1 MPEFRY
7 PGVYIEEAPVG
18 PCSIEGTPT
27 STAGFVGF
35 AQRGPINMP
44 IVVASVSEFVTAF
57 GKINASL
64 PLSAAVE
71 SFFLNGGKRAVIV
84 RAGSANEPRRR
95 RARAGEITGQAEENS
110 GLQALHLCRE
120 QLGLLLTPDAAFMSV
135 DDAAQVSAAAAQF
148 ADGCNIFYIC
158 DVPDAVARLGPDAVV
173 RWAGGSAPNN
183 RNVAIYYP
191 WLKAGG
197 TRKAGNASLRP
208 PSAIAAGIYASVDAS
223 RGVWKSPAGTDAVV
237 TGTAGLAAKLS
248 DAALKE
254 LESASINPILKIAS
268 SSIVLWGART
278 RAADD
283 QEWRYVAVRR
293 LGLFL
298 ENSISAGIS
307 WATFEPGGEQVWAR
321 IRLAVSSFLHTTW
334 RAGAFQGARPQD
346 AYFVRCD
353 ATTMTA
359 DDIANGH
366 IVVLVGFAP
375 MKPAEFVVLRIALT
389 RA

>member
-1 MPEFRY
+1 MPEIRY

-18 PCSIEGTPT
+18 AASIEGTPT

-35 AQRGPINMP
+35 AQGGPINMP
-44 IVVASVSEFVTAF
+44 VVAASVSEFVTAF
-57 GKINASL
+57 GKINASK
-64 PLSAAVE
+64 PLSVAVE

-84 RAGSANEPRRR
+84 RAGSADKARRR
-95 RARAGEITGQAEENS
+95 RARAGEIIGQAEKNS

-120 QLGLLLTPDAAFMSV
+120 RVGLLLTPDAAFMSV
-135 DDAAQVSAAAAQF
+135 DDAAQVSAAAVMF
-148 ADGCNIFYIC
+148 SNVRGIFHVC
-158 DVPDAVARLGPDAVV
+158 DVPNAVAMLGPDAVV
-173 RWAGGSAPNN
+173 RWAGSAAPNG

-191 WLKAGG
+191 WLSAGG

-208 PSAIAAGIYASVDAS
+208 PAAIAAGIYARIDEA

-237 TGTAGLAAKLS
+237 IGIAGPAAKLS
-248 DAALKE
+248 DTAMEK

-268 SSIVLWGART
+268 GGIVLWGART
-278 RAADD
+278 RATDD
-283 QEWRYVAVRR
+283 HEWRYVSIRR

-298 ENSISAGIS
+298 ENSIRAGIA
-307 WATFEPGGEQVWAR
+307 WATFEPSGEPVWAR
-321 IRLAVSSFLHTTW
+321 IRLAVSSFLHTAW
-334 RAGAFQGARPQD
+334 RAGAFHGARPED

-375 MKPAEFVVLRIALT
+375 LKPAEFVVLRIALT
-389 RA
+389 RT